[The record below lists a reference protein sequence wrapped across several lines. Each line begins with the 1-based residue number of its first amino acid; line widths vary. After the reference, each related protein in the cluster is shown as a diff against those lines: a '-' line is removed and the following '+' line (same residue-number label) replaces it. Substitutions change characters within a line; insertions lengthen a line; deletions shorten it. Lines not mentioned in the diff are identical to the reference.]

1 MNLRKKL
8 VVTGVILGVAILFLL
23 TTYRMNQDASFQAWN
38 LPLAGKVIIIDPGHG
53 GIDGGAAFKGV
64 IEKNVTLPISLQL
77 RDYLQEQ
84 GALVLMTREEDV
96 DLADERAGT
105 VRERKR
111 MDLVNRTKFINE
123 SEADMFISIHA
134 NAFPQSKF
142 RGAQTFYSPAFKEN
156 KRAAKLIQAELI
168 KNLKNTTRQAKP
180 LENVY
185 LVKHAKKPGVLVEV
199 GFLSNDQERMDLQN
213 NVYQDDLALSIY
225 TGVIRYFL
233 NEEEGD

>member
-53 GIDGGAAFKGV
+53 GIDGGAVFKGV

-185 LVKHAKKPGVLVEV
+185 LVKHSKKPGVLVEV

-213 NVYQDDLALSIY
+213 KVYQDDLALSIY

>member
-1 MNLRKKL
+1 MNLQKKL
-8 VVTGVILGVAILFLL
+8 VVTGTLLGVAFLFLL
-23 TTYRMNQDASFQAWN
+23 MTYKMNQDASFQAWN

-64 IEKNVTLPISLQL
+64 IEKNVTLPISEKL

-96 DLADERAGT
+96 DLADEKAGT

-111 MDLVNRTKFINE
+111 ADLINRTKFINE
-123 SEADMFISIHA
+123 SEADMFISVHA
-134 NAFPQSKF
+134 NAFPQSKYK
-142 RGAQTFYSPAFKEN
+142 GAQTFYSPAFKEN

-168 KNLKNTTRQAKP
+168 RNLKNTTRSAKP

-185 LVKHAKKPGVLVEV
+185 LVKHAKKPGVLIEV

-213 NVYQDDLALSIY
+213 DVYQDDIALSIY

-233 NEEEGD
+233 KEDVED

>member
-1 MNLRKKL
+1 MNLQKKL
-8 VVTGVILGVAILFLL
+8 VVTGTLLGVAFLFLL
-23 TTYRMNQDASFQAWN
+23 MTYKMNQDASFQAWN
-38 LPLAGKVIIIDPGHG
+38 LPLAGKVIIIDPVHG

-64 IEKNVTLPISLQL
+64 IEKNVTLPISEKL

-96 DLADERAGT
+96 DLADEKAGT

-111 MDLVNRTKFINE
+111 ADLINRTKFINE
-123 SEADMFISIHA
+123 SEADMFISVHA
-134 NAFPQSKF
+134 NAFPQSKYK
-142 RGAQTFYSPAFKEN
+142 GAQTFYSPAFKEN

-168 KNLKNTTRQAKP
+168 RNLKNTTRSAKP

-185 LVKHAKKPGVLVEV
+185 LVKHAKKPGVLIEV

-213 NVYQDDLALSIY
+213 DVYQDDIALSIY

-233 NEEEGD
+233 KEDVED